1 MAQDLRFIRQT
12 ELGVYDED
20 DCQGV
25 HPDVI
30 QEYYGTTDTRVRRH
44 ADQTGAGHP
53 PEEYDGDLT
62 EPLPNLISEVVED
75 QGPNIRHDAIPT
87 ANHEPPLTAPE
98 CLELFSDA
106 ISVLRSQDDHNLLR
120 SIAGQVI
127 AWDPVEVIRVGHRQ
141 QKELVISLEDVVW
154 ERRALLWLAALRLLD
169 HLL

>member
-1 MAQDLRFIRQT
+1 MQDLRFIRQT
-12 ELGVYDED
+12 ELGVYNED

-30 QEYYGTTDTRVRRH
+30 QEYHGTTWTQVHRS

-53 PEEYDGDLT
+53 PEEYDDSLMG
-62 EPLPNLISEVVED
+62 PLPELIGEVAED

-87 ANHEPPLTAPE
+87 ADHGPPLIAPE

-106 ISVLRSQDDHNLLR
+106 VAVLRCHNDDDLLR

-127 AWDPVEVIRVGHRQ
+127 IWDPVEVIKVGHRQ
-141 QKELVISLEDVVW
+141 QKELVISLEDVAW
-154 ERRALLWLAALRLLD
+154 ERRALLWFAALHLLD